1 MTTPIQLIDAET
13 AVRIE
18 DDNVVFKRTQHID
31 PHFLASLS
39 DERAEQDAAPMGNFV
54 KAASIPT
61 IVVEK
66 WLAEGFNIFDPSV
79 GLPAIMKRLAA
90 EDMDRLITTNKR
102 LY

>member
-18 DDNVVFKRTQHID
+18 DDNVVFKRTQYID
-31 PHFLASLS
+31 PHFLDSLS
-39 DERAEQDAAPMGNFV
+39 AERSEQDAAPMGNFV

-61 IVVEK
+61 VVVEK